1 MTRVANLG
9 QHDRIV
15 SLIMQTQRESSNAE
29 LQIASGRKSQDY
41 KGIARDSARLVEL
54 ETTQMRSNQ
63 YVANNQLVEDRLQ
76 LMEGNVGQVFD
87 ILSEFKSLLINALN
101 EGNATELGLQ
111 NHAVEMMTQIS
122 TLLNADLDGRHLFA
136 GSMTN
141 TPPVDL
147 TGLPIAYAIPST
159 DGDAAGY
166 YQGDA
171 TQLQI
176 RADDNLDLT
185 YGITADTLGFEQII
199 RAMDIVIKGAPTDT
213 TMLNHALDVTNSA
226 ANNIADTRT
235 RIGNTR
241 SSLAEIEKTH
251 QDFILFA
258 SETIGDLEN
267 TDITL
272 AITKLNETQVTLEAS
287 YMTLSRLGQI
297 SLLQFLR

>member
-15 SLIMQTQRESSNAE
+15 SLLMQTQRESSEAE

-41 KGIARDSARLVEL
+41 KGIARDSQRLVEL

-63 YVANNQLVEDRLQ
+63 YVANNQLIEDRLQ
-76 LMEGNVGQVFD
+76 LMEGNVGQIFD
-87 ILSEFKSLLINALN
+87 ILSDFKSLLINALN
-101 EGNATELGLQ
+101 EGNAIELGLQ
-111 NHAVEMMTQIS
+111 NHANEMMTQVA
-122 TLLNADLDGRHLFA
+122 TLLNVDLDGRHLFA
-136 GSMTN
+136 GTMTD

-147 TGLPIAYAIPST
+147 TGLPVTYVIPTT
-159 DGDAAGY
+159 DGDASGY

-185 YGITADTLGFEQII
+185 YGITADALGFEQII
-199 RAMDIVIKGAPTDT
+199 RAMDVVIKGAPTDT
-213 TMLNHALDVTNSA
+213 TMLNHALDVTNTA
-226 ANNIADTRT
+226 AHSIADIRT
-235 RIGNTR
+235 QIGNTR
-241 SSLAEIEKTH
+241 SSLAEIDKTH

-267 TDITL
+267 TDVTL

-287 YMTLSRLGQI
+287 YMTLSRLGQM